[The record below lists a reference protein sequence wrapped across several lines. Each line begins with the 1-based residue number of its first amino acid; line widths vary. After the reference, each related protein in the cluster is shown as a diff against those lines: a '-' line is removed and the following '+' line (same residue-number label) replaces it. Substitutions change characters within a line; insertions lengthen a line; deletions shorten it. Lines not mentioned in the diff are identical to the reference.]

1 MSSFFPT
8 SLCYFLPSDE
18 LGHLHAKYRQHPFGL
33 LIASN
38 RTMRLF
44 DVSVM
49 VNAGFVRPGSS
60 PLFFTL
66 EPGKPAQG
74 LPRSTRLGPFYA
86 LTLSGIFFLLVTK
99 IGASEGIRIPMGPHS
114 HFLNSFYYSAF
125 PNLCLTAAPHESE
138 PNRMRTGSNCA
149 KKTKLTLQA

>member
-1 MSSFFPT
+1 
-8 SLCYFLPSDE
+8 
-18 LGHLHAKYRQHPFGL
+18 
-33 LIASN
+33 
-38 RTMRLF
+38 MRLF
-44 DVSVM
+44 DVSAM

-99 IGASEGIRIPMGPHS
+99 IGASEGIRTLDIHLGKVTLYQTELRSLPNKRGKIKPTR
-114 HFLNSFYYSAF
+114 LNCKPVF
-125 PNLCLTAAPHESE
+125 PP
-138 PNRMRTGSNCA
+138 
-149 KKTKLTLQA
+149 